1 MAKFTRKYRI
11 GVSFSNISDLRPET
25 LLKKR
30 LQYRCFPVNFAK
42 LLRTPV
48 FIEHL
53 QANFS
58 VDLKKNELIN
68 KTWRVDLNCFKLILK
83 DGWNLVGPDPRAQHY
98 FRRCA
103 YKQGNFKHPL
113 CDRAF
118 RSTIVSI
125 FLTTS

>member
-1 MAKFTRKYRI
+1 MEKFTRKYRI
-11 GVSFSNISDLRPET
+11 GVSFSNISDLRPAS

-53 QANFS
+53 RATFS

-68 KTWRVDLNCFKLILK
+68 MTWRVDLNCFKLILK
-83 DGWNLVGPDPRAQHY
+83 DGWNPVGPDPRAQHY
-98 FRRCA
+98 FRRCS

-113 CDRAF
+113 CDQAF
-118 RSTIVSI
+118 RSTIVFI
-125 FLTTS
+125 FLITS